1 MSQAELTTPAAA
13 SSTVSAATTTHS
25 DARAEQAAATA
36 QARRNS
42 LWWDAYR
49 RLKRDR
55 VAVISFAV
63 IVIYVALALL
73 AKTGVIFTNVADSN
87 PSLQYLPFSAEHP
100 FGTDVLGRDVLAR
113 AVHGIATAL
122 SVGLVASGI
131 SLLIGLAL
139 GAMAGY
145 FGGFVDNAIVW
156 LYTTI
161 DSVPYILLI
170 PSLTFVLGRGLI
182 NVYLALGITSWVTL
196 CRLVRGEFMKHK
208 NRDYVLAAEVL
219 GASHAR
225 KIFRHITPNVAHL
238 AFVQFGLGFVS
249 AIKIEVLLSYLG
261 LGVDPSTP
269 SWGIMIDDA
278 KLELARPFWGNLIA
292 ATIFMFGLILSF
304 NLFNDALRES
314 LDPKLKN
321 K

>member
-1 MSQAELTTPAAA
+1 MAAQITQSPSFVASNEVANKSKPA
-13 SSTVSAATTTHS
+13 
-25 DARAEQAAATA
+25 
-36 QARRNS
+36 RNS

-49 RLKRDR
+49 RLKKNK
-55 VAVISFAV
+55 VAVVSFFV
-63 IVIYVALALL
+63 IMVYVLIALGAKLGLL
-73 AKTGVIFTNVADSN
+73 FPDVAVADTAN
-87 PSLQYLPFSAEHP
+87 QYMPFSWEHP

-113 AVHGIATAL
+113 AIHGTATAL
-122 SVGLVASGI
+122 SVGFVASGI
-131 SLLIGLAL
+131 SLVIGLAL
-139 GAMAGY
+139 GALAGFY
-145 FGGFVDNAIVW
+145 GGKVDAAIVW

-161 DSVPYILLI
+161 DSIPYILLI

-182 NVYLALGITSWVTL
+182 NVYIALGVTSWVTL
-196 CRLVRGEFMKHK
+196 ARLIRGEFMKHK
-208 NRDYVLAAEVL
+208 DRDYVAAASVM
-219 GASHAR
+219 GASDTR
-225 KIFRHITPNVAHL
+225 KIFRHIMPNVTHI

-249 AIKIEVLLSYLG
+249 AIKLEVILSYLG
-261 LGVDPSTP
+261 VGVDVSTP

-278 KLELARPFWGNLIA
+278 KLELARPFWGNLTA

>member
-1 MSQAELTTPAAA
+1 MQANAMSTPMAAA
-13 SSTVSAATTTHS
+13 PTKPL
-25 DARAEQAAATA
+25 
-36 QARRNS
+36 RNS

-49 RLKRDR
+49 RLKKDKIAVASFWVISAYML
-55 VAVISFAV
+55 VAVLAGVGILFPDVAV
-63 IVIYVALALL
+63 SDTA
-73 AKTGVIFTNVADSN
+73 N
-87 PSLQYLPFSAEHP
+87 QYLPFSWEHP

-113 AVHGIATAL
+113 AVHGITTAL
-122 SVGLVASGI
+122 SIGLVASGI
-131 SLLIGLAL
+131 SLLIGTVL
-139 GAMAGY
+139 GSLSGY
-145 FGGFVDNAIVW
+145 YGGKVDAAIVW

-161 DSVPYILLI
+161 DSIPYILLI

-182 NVYLALGITSWVTL
+182 NVYIAVGVTSWVTL
-196 CRLVRGEFMKHK
+196 CRMIRGEFMKHK
-208 NRDYVLAAEVL
+208 NRDYVQAAESL
-219 GASHAR
+219 GASNSR
-225 KIFRHITPNVAHL
+225 KIFRHILPNVTHL

-249 AIKIEVLLSYLG
+249 AIKIEVILSYLG
-261 LGVDPSTP
+261 LGVDPRTP

-292 ATIFMFGLILSF
+292 ATIFMFGLILAF